1 MSHYGEPLINDVLIN
16 HIHSGMKLLYKES
29 YELNKNDPIIV
40 FQVALSK
47 IKDISQTNLEEEY
60 NRLLQR
66 VENHGNDEEFIERM
80 FELIYR
86 NTTKYLME
94 TEKGYIVDNVHEIP
108 LQNLNISSNKYKT
121 LHLFTLESAR
131 GLYTKANL
139 YYDGYSKEDQE
150 KNYEQTKHIIR
161 NSIIKCVKR
170 RVNLNAL
177 YDYFE
182 EKYNEESS
190 SSSEEEIIDYHDH
203 IMEQNLELQES
214 RPVESL
220 SHQDHELPLM
230 TGGHNLQ
237 ENYDSDS
244 SSIDEEDENQKE
256 EQMHEVSSE
265 DDEDERE
272 EHREESDNKD
282 ETDNQEESYNKDEI
296 KKDEEIKDETK
307 DEEENDFK
315 IIKVQ
320 ESSSSSEE
328 ELKKEDD
335 IKHIKLVYNQS
346 EDSESEKDDSEEEK
360 SIISNSSQDSIDI
373 KDIINELKE

>member
-94 TEKGYIVDNVHEIP
+94 TEKGYIVDNVNEIP

-150 KNYEQTKHIIR
+150 KNYDQTKHIIR

-170 RVNLNAL
+170 RVNLNTL

-182 EKYNEESS
+182 EKYNDESS

-214 RPVESL
+214 RPVEPL
-220 SHQDHELPLM
+220 SYDDNETPLM

-244 SSIDEEDENQKE
+244 SSTDENEKE
-256 EQMHEVSSE
+256 EQMHETTSE
-265 DDEDERE
+265 DEREEQKEESDDEDERE
-272 EHREESDNKD
+272 EQREESDNKD
-282 ETDNQEESYNKDEI
+282 EK
-296 KKDEEIKDETK
+296 ETH
-307 DEEENDFK
+307 DEEESDN
-315 IIKVQ
+315 
-320 ESSSSSEE
+320 
-328 ELKKEDD
+328 
-335 IKHIKLVYNQS
+335 
-346 EDSESEKDDSEEEK
+346 
-360 SIISNSSQDSIDI
+360 
-373 KDIINELKE
+373 

>member
-1 MSHYGEPLINDVLIN
+1 
-16 HIHSGMKLLYKES
+16 MKLLYKES

-94 TEKGYIVDNVHEIP
+94 TEKGYIVDNVNEIP

-214 RPVESL
+214 RHVET
-220 SHQDHELPLM
+220 PLRHDNESPLL

-237 ENYDSDS
+237 ENYDRDS
-244 SSIDEEDENQKE
+244 SSTDENEKE
-256 EQMHEVSSE
+256 EQMHETTSE
-265 DDEDERE
+265 DEREEQKEESDDEDERE
-272 EHREESDNKD
+272 EQREESDNKD
-282 ETDNQEESYNKDEI
+282 EKETHDEEESDNKDEI
-296 KKDEEIKDETK
+296 K

-346 EDSESEKDDSEEEK
+346 EDSESEKEDSEEEK